1 MTLREFYEVTGGD
14 YGDVMGRF
22 VTEERVLRFV
32 RKFPADGS
40 FAALKSSLADGN
52 AQEAFR
58 AAHTIKGVCQNLSFS
73 RLSDSSA
80 RLTEALR
87 GGKGEGVASS
97 HVAPQS
103 CEMFCGVHPS
113 TLAFLPPIESSVPR
127 SSSGTIVEWR
137 PFVRPPMSSHVRPSS
152 RLRQRK
158 LSLPSASIAM

>member
-58 AAHTIKGVCQNLSFS
+58 AAHTVKGVAQNLGFD
-73 RLSDSSA
+73 RLFVTA
-80 RLTEALR
+80 EKVTNILR
-87 GGKGEGVASS
+87 GGSLEVDALMPKLE
-97 HVAPQS
+97 
-103 CEMFCGVHPS
+103 E
-113 TLAFLPPIESSVPR
+113 LYNL
-127 SSSGTIVEWR
+127 TITAINN
-137 PFVRPPMSSHVRPSS
+137 
-152 RLRQRK
+152 L
-158 LSLPSASIAM
+158 

>member
-73 RLSDSSA
+73 
-80 RLTEALR
+80 TPLR
-87 GGKGEGVASS
+87 AWRKISGL
-97 HVAPQS
+97 PR
-103 CEMFCGVHPS
+103 
-113 TLAFLPPIESSVPR
+113 FLP
-127 SSSGTIVEWR
+127 
-137 PFVRPPMSSHVRPSS
+137 
-152 RLRQRK
+152 LRK
-158 LSLPSASIAM
+158 